1 VHDDGITDD
10 IRKREE
16 EYFRRKD
23 RELLEK
29 MRAAGAAEQTRKA
42 LGSATGIQE
51 PALLQE
57 LESLG
62 FAPETIALLPLVPVL
77 QVAWAEGGVST
88 AERTMI
94 VNLARQRGIQPGT
107 AADARLT
114 EWLDTRP
121 SEDTFRK
128 ASRLIAAMLN
138 QPAAAGQQL
147 TADELIR
154 YCEQIAAASGG
165 LFGIGKVSA
174 EERAALEQIARGLK
188 SRP

>member
-1 VHDDGITDD
+1 MHEGITDD
-10 IRKREE
+10 VRKREE
-16 EYFRRKD
+16 DYFRRKD

-29 MRAAGAAEQTRKA
+29 MRAAAAADQTRKD
-42 LGSATGIQE
+42 LGTATGIQD

-57 LESLG
+57 LEALG
-62 FAPETIALLPLVPVL
+62 FTPDTIGLLPLIPVL

-94 VNLARQRGIQPGT
+94 MNLARQRGIQPGS
-107 AADARLT
+107 AAGARLG

-128 ASRLIAAMLN
+128 ASRLIGAMLD
-138 QPAAAGQQL
+138 QPVATGPQL
-147 TADELIR
+147 SADELIH

-165 LFGIGKVSA
+165 LFGIGKVST